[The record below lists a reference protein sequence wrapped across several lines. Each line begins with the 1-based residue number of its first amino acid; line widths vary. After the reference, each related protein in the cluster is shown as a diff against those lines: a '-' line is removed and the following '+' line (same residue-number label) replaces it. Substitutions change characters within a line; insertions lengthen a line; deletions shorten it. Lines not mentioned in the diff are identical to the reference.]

1 MNTKCSTSV
10 APRVL
15 DVIDV
20 MSPVEFWEWVCWGTF
35 PSITSVRKENRKRKK
50 TEQKKQ
56 KRGRETRRRG
66 FFAWLTFIRV
76 SWQLASRLT
85 AEGSKNRE
93 GKRGCNRWQ
102 MVKIFPGK
110 SSQST
115 KMQNLNEMTRTP
127 KVTWD
132 KKKNTRYPLQ
142 PSQNGT
148 LGFTYKCMWIPL
160 IVLHLWPF
168 PPRESRPPTK
178 QWTLLAPEIS
188 GRYFVITQLAVYH

>member
-1 MNTKCSTSV
+1 MIFSSRHLHASLREELDEGRSWCRWRQVIPEAARKVIKKESKFKMNTKCSTSV

-85 AEGSKNRE
+85 AGGSKNRE

-115 KMQNLNEMTRTP
+115 NM
-127 KVTWD
+127 
-132 KKKNTRYPLQ
+132 
-142 PSQNGT
+142 
-148 LGFTYKCMWIPL
+148 
-160 IVLHLWPF
+160 
-168 PPRESRPPTK
+168 
-178 QWTLLAPEIS
+178 
-188 GRYFVITQLAVYH
+188 